1 MKNEKEALLNKT
13 SNEVD
18 NNPIE
23 IPINNKQ
30 QSLKE
35 EQVDELL
42 NQIEDLDKEFTL
54 LSNELSSIKTTSTS
68 KIEERN
74 KLQKLEMKYEMIKR
88 DKHRKLEYIRN
99 ILFQNKGNIETN
111 NAIIHD
117 FHIDMEEL
125 KSSIPQSPLE
135 GIETI
140 SSSMKELE
148 YILKNSS
155 IKKEKDA
162 EIPHV
167 SLSYLGESI
176 VYYFPDDFNYTVKDL
191 LKDAVDFFISKESDN
206 LKYSNYVFTNE
217 LSSILVMNVPV
228 IEMYKSNRNLIFVL
242 TDKKNVKAV
251 KRGNRE
257 DIINERKDFNGEKFK
272 RVKENVTKRLD
283 SFLNR
288 YQFVND
294 NKKKNITQQDK
305 ESERDKEEKEKIL
318 IHKKTIRKGEIMV
331 KIEKTI
337 GITFLYIIFYLSF
350 IILSL
355 NFILYKKG
363 LEFPMNILNDVQN
376 EFFFSKFTIS
386 HNITDYFSVNSQWNV
401 YSMNIDLT
409 ETTSISQIGPW
420 LNQIFFKKLAF
431 YSKKYE
437 FIERHKLIGPIRF
450 MQKRV
455 QNAKEISF
463 LTTMNDSSILNSFNK
478 TSNTNSKMETESYF
492 PLLDSQAVCTNN
504 PSIIWKNEGLQYR
517 QYKHSFSYQGHL
529 ANYRISKA
537 FFFDLPQSTDTTSL
551 STFSDSLVLC
561 WLDKK
566 TRLFSIA
573 FNLYQSANSIPGIIS
588 VIIYI
593 EIDSNSL
600 LSKTLSVFVYHPFID
615 FHCFVID
622 TKSKGFVKALSS
634 SLSTYTREYLYL
646 IVLVIYSSISLGLHI
661 SKYKNQKAIVIYN
674 ELFQWILSI
683 IVDAWIITVLL
694 IRIICMIIEYYVISD
709 YIKEGFVSYFPTEY
723 FNGGLFYILS
733 YMEIIMVILILINL
747 LNAIYIEMFLRVYL
761 TFKYAMKYIAALMI
775 VLILVI
781 MGYALGFNLLF
792 GSYVEMFSTIS
803 MSFTS
808 MMKFLFVDF
817 NIMKDMMERYS
828 VVATAFI
835 ISYFVLV
842 DFILLNLIFVFL
854 FFAYKKVMKNNTMT
868 LLKYSVIIDGLGNF
882 FINTLLRCARICK
895 LRRRLTRWLDRE
907 KKEI

>member
-13 SNEVD
+13 SNEED

-23 IPINNKQ
+23 ILINNKQ

-42 NQIEDLDKEFTL
+42 NQIEELDKEFTL
-54 LSNELSSIKTTSTS
+54 LSNELSTIKATSTS

-74 KLQKLEMKYEMIKR
+74 KLQKLEMKYEMIKK

-111 NAIIHD
+111 NAIIPD

-125 KSSIPQSPLE
+125 ISSIPQSPLE

-155 IKKEKDA
+155 INKEKDA

-167 SLSYLGESI
+167 KLSYLGESI

-191 LKDAVDFFISKESDN
+191 LKDAVDFFISKESN
-206 LKYSNYVFTNE
+206 QQYSNYIFTNE

-228 IEMYKSNRNLIFVL
+228 IEMYRSNRNLIFVL

-251 KRGNRE
+251 KRGNKE
-257 DIINERKDFNGEKFK
+257 ETNDERKDFNGEKFK
-272 RVKENVTKRLD
+272 RGKENVTKRLD

-305 ESERDKEEKEKIL
+305 ENERDKEEKEKIL

-363 LEFPMNILNDVQN
+363 LEFPMNILSDVQN
-376 EFFFSKFTIS
+376 EFFFSKFTIT
-386 HNITDYFSVNSQWNV
+386 HNITDYFSVNSKWNV
-401 YSMNIDLT
+401 YSMDIDLT

-420 LNQIFFKKLAF
+420 LNQIFFNKLAF
-431 YSKKYE
+431 YSKQFE

-463 LTTMNDSSILNSFNK
+463 LTTINDSSILDSFNK
-478 TSNTNSKMETESYF
+478 TSNTNSKPETESYF
-492 PLLDSQAVCTNN
+492 PLIDSQAVCSTN
-504 PSIIWKNEGLQYR
+504 SATIWKNEGLQYR
-517 QYKHSFSYQGHL
+517 QYKHSFSYQGQL

-537 FFFDLPQSTDTTSL
+537 FFFDLPQSTETSLL
-551 STFSDSLVLC
+551 STFSDSLVSC
-561 WLDKK
+561 WIDKK

-615 FHCFVID
+615 FHRFVLD
-622 TKSKGFVKALSS
+622 SNSKGFFKALSS
-634 SLSTYTREYLYL
+634 SLSTYTREYIYL
-646 IVLVIYSSISLGLHI
+646 VVLVIYSSISLGLHI
-661 SKYKNQKAIVIYN
+661 SKYKHQKAIVIYN

-683 IVDAWIITVLL
+683 IVDAWIIAVLI

-709 YIKEGFVSYFPTEY
+709 YIKEGFVSYFPTEF
-723 FNGGLFYILS
+723 FNGGLFYFLS

-817 NIMKDMMERYS
+817 HIMKDMMERYS

-868 LLKYSVIIDGLGNF
+868 LLKYSVIIDGLRNF

-895 LRRRLTRWLDRE
+895 LRRKLTRWLDRE
-907 KKEI
+907 KKDI